1 VVKNGVLY
9 SADTLD
15 EVWPTEKKFPEF
27 FWKKDDAELT
37 ALPK

>member
-1 VVKNGVLY
+1 
-9 SADTLD
+9 LD
-15 EVWPTEKKFPEF
+15 EVWPTQKKFPEF